1 MSKALTPRRMWLA
14 VTLTSPQGADKA
26 HNTPDPCWLHGYQEG
41 PYMALPGSKL
51 MKPCVAQPY
60 PSMLRTMVSVLP
72 FFSNLRQLLRCEPK
86 MTV

>member
-1 MSKALTPRRMWLA
+1 MACVRAGMVGMVLRLLQAQPKPLPLRVEKAL
-14 VTLTSPQGADKA
+14 QG
-26 HNTPDPCWLHGYQEG
+26 
-41 PYMALPGSKL
+41 LPGSKL
-51 MKPCVAQPY
+51 MMPCVAQLY